1 MLRKALAVPRLPL
14 AEVLFLRALEMPPSE
29 GIGLAEDYYNPRIGV
44 NLD

>member
-14 AEVLFLRALEMPPSE
+14 AGVLFLRALEMPPSE
-29 GIGLAEDYYNPRIGV
+29 GIDLAEYYYKPGIRI